1 MKVSWAVPVIASIL
15 ILGAFTVG
23 YSFDDAFAGKDDNNG
38 NKGCEKSNPNAKP
51 CEKNPNADPPL
62 DPFDGNLRIFVNDG
76 NDNGFSG
83 IECKVYSGL
92 DGCPFLS
99 VPFDQ
104 GTTDQLG
111 NLSFIIPPEELDDV
125 TVECDLSGVGGLAG
139 FWYFVDVPMT
149 SIPNPPFDFNIND
162 GTNMCCPT

>member
-1 MKVSWAVPVIASIL
+1 M
-15 ILGAFTVG
+15 ILGTLG
-23 YSFDDAFAGKDDNNG
+23 LTDAFAGDDDNNG
-38 NKGCEKSNPNAKP
+38 SNGCEKSNPNAKA

-76 NDNGFSG
+76 ADNGFCG
-83 IECKVYSGL
+83 IECEVWSGL
-92 DGCPFLS
+92 NGCPFS
-99 VPFDQ
+99 SSPPFTPFVT

-111 NLSFIIPPEELDDV
+111 NLSFNLPQEELDDV
-125 TVECDLSGVGGLAG
+125 TVVCDLSGVGGRVG
-139 FWYFVDVPMT
+139 FWYWVDVPMT